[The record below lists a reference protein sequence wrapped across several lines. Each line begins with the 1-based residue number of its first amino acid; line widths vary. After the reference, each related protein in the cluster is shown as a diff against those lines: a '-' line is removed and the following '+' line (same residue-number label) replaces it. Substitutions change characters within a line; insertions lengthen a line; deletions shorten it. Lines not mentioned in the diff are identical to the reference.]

1 VYRRHFGGPR
11 RERLFLS
18 SLGFFMSFSV
28 ARTIAYS
35 IYKEVGP
42 LRSVYIAGTHVH
54 HLVFGILLLLIVGYL
69 WLVQVGTG
77 MNSASRWPSRI
88 TAVLYGVGAALTLD
102 EFALWLNLADVYWT
116 GEGRESVD
124 AIVLFGALL
133 SVGLWGAP
141 FFRGVAHEVARLFDI
156 NERVGRITG
165 LKLLELGEE
174 SPRARHALAGT
185 GHDAFHRQLE

>member
-1 VYRRHFGGPR
+1 MSRTQTLGSLYQRHFGTPR

-18 SLGFFMSFSV
+18 SLAFFISFSV

-35 IYKEVGP
+35 IHREVGP
-42 LRSVYIAGTHVH
+42 LRSVYIGGTHVH

-77 MNSASRWPSRI
+77 MNSASRWLSRI

-141 FFRGVAHEVARLFDI
+141 FFRGVAHEVARLF
-156 NERVGRITG
+156 
-165 LKLLELGEE
+165 
-174 SPRARHALAGT
+174 RH
-185 GHDAFHRQLE
+185 Q